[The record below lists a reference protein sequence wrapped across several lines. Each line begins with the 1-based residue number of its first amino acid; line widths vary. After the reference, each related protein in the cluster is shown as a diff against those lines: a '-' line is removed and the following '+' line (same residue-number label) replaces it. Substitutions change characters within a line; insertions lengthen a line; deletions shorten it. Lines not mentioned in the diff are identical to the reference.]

1 MVRSRRMRVVRER
14 RIEIQVAYIPALRKI
29 SVGMR
34 YPNDK
39 LPERCGS
46 LEESEENRLAS
57 KGDRTILEPQE
68 STYMVGCGRDR
79 CGHLGGRSAQGIYKG
94 GDQARGC
101 PASNSSSS
109 A

>member
-1 MVRSRRMRVVRER
+1 MVRRRRVRGVRER

-68 STYMVGCGRDR
+68 STYVVGSSRDCCDYLCGIAR
-79 CGHLGGRSAQGIYKG
+79 CSKSSNQT
-94 GDQARGC
+94 RGC
-101 PASNSSSS
+101 PASNSSSP